1 MLARR
6 QSDFANLIP
15 GIQDMMRDH
24 LTQAIEDYLQT
35 IYVLT
40 DEFGRASTTQIAE
53 RMGVKAGSVTGMI
66 KKMAAM
72 DPPLVEYR
80 KHHGVVLSEYG
91 RKAALETLRH
101 HRLLELF
108 LQETLGYSW
117 DEVHCEADRL
127 EHVMSDEVEERIAQ
141 ILGDPLRDPH
151 GDPIPTRDLQIPPQS
166 SLRLSDLRAGQ
177 YAEVQRVEDE
187 DPDFLRYLSSL
198 GMIPEAR
205 LRVLDYSEFD
215 GNLRLQVNG
224 QGKPVVLGPR
234 VTQQIFVEELLAL

>member
-1 MLARR
+1 
-6 QSDFANLIP
+6 
-15 GIQDMMRDH
+15 
-24 LTQAIEDYLQT
+24 
-35 IYVLT
+35 
-40 DEFGRASTTQIAE
+40 
-53 RMGVKAGSVTGMI
+53 
-66 KKMAAM
+66 
-72 DPPLVEYR
+72 
-80 KHHGVVLSEYG
+80 
-91 RKAALETLRH
+91 
-101 HRLLELF
+101 
-108 LQETLGYSW
+108 
-117 DEVHCEADRL
+117 
-127 EHVMSDEVEERIAQ
+127 VMSDELEERIAR

-224 QGKPVVLGPR
+224 QGQPVVLGPR